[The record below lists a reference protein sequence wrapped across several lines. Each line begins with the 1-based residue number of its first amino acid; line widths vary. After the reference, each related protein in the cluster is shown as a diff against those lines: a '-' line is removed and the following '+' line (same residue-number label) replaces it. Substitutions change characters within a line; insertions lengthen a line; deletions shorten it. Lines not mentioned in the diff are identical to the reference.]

1 MFSAFSSK
9 ALTACWSRG
18 INRSGRVGTL
28 PHDKEGRQIVTER
41 NAEHSEANADATTEA
56 TAGSTPA
63 QDRPKVT
70 TRERLRGRSAGDI
83 HGAFVREARRAL
95 ERAGGDAL
103 QATNLGLSRLRGDHL
118 ITARDADRLSRI
130 LEVMFAQAHGEEDRS
145 EDEAFREVRDIYQ
158 DMVLEA
164 DTTPTALAIGS
175 VAIDAFLTALVE
187 GIRGDGEEGEA
198 AAAGLRKRLFTM
210 VADGAGAVVGGIVG
224 GALGGSEGAQAGAA
238 VGGIGASAGAD
249 KIQSK

>member
-1 MFSAFSSK
+1 VAEQ
-9 ALTACWSRG
+9 
-18 INRSGRVGTL
+18 
-28 PHDKEGRQIVTER
+28 H
-41 NAEHSEANADATTEA
+41 AEHSDANTEA
-56 TAGSTPA
+56 TESSL
-63 QDRPKVT
+63 RPYRPEVPT
-70 TRERLRGRSAGDI
+70 RGRLGGYSAGDI

-103 QATNLGLSRLRGDHL
+103 QATNAGLGRLRGDGL
-118 ITARDADRLSRI
+118 ITASEVNHLSRI
-130 LEVMFAQAHGEEDRS
+130 LEVMFALAHGEDSRREY
-145 EDEAFREVRDIYQ
+145 EAFREVRDIYQ

-210 VADGAGAVVGGIVG
+210 VADGAGAVVGGVVG

>member
-1 MFSAFSSK
+1 M
-9 ALTACWSRG
+9 
-18 INRSGRVGTL
+18 
-28 PHDKEGRQIVTER
+28 TER
-41 NAEHSEANADATTEA
+41 NAEHPEANAEATEA
-56 TAGSTPA
+56 TAGPTPA
-63 QDRPKVT
+63 QERPKVT

-95 ERAGGDAL
+95 ERARGDAL

-145 EDEAFREVRDIYQ
+145 EDEAFREVRDMYQ

-175 VAIDAFLTALVE
+175 VAVDAFQTALLE
-187 GIRGDGEEGEA
+187 GIRGEGEA

-224 GALGGSEGAQAGAA
+224 GAIGGSEGAQAGAA
-238 VGGIGASAGAD
+238 IGGIGASAAAD
-249 KIQSK
+249 KVQSK

>member
-1 MFSAFSSK
+1 M
-9 ALTACWSRG
+9 
-18 INRSGRVGTL
+18 
-28 PHDKEGRQIVTER
+28 TER
-41 NAEHSEANADATTEA
+41 NAEHSEANADAATEA
-56 TAGSTPA
+56 TAGPTPA

-95 ERAGGDAL
+95 ERARGDAL

-118 ITARDADRLSRI
+118 ITGRDADRLGRI
-130 LEVMFAQAHGEEDRS
+130 LEVMFAQAHGEDRREDV
-145 EDEAFREVRDIYQ
+145 AFREVRDIYQ

-175 VAIDAFLTALVE
+175 VAVDAFQTALLD
-187 GIRGDGEEGEA
+187 GLRGDGEGGEA
-198 AAAGLRKRLFTM
+198 AAARARRGLFTM
-210 VADGAGAVVGGIVG
+210 AADGAGAVVGGVVG

-238 VGGIGASAGAD
+238 VGGIGASAAAD
-249 KIQSK
+249 KVQSK

>member
-1 MFSAFSSK
+1 MGA
-9 ALTACWSRG
+9 
-18 INRSGRVGTL
+18 L

-41 NAEHSEANADATTEA
+41 NAEHSEANADAATEA
-56 TAGSTPA
+56 TAGPTLA
-63 QDRPKVT
+63 QERPKVT

-130 LEVMFAQAHGEEDRS
+130 LEVMFAQAHGEDRR

-224 GALGGSEGAQAGAA
+224 GAIGGSEGAQAGAA
-238 VGGIGASAGAD
+238 VGGIGASAAAD
-249 KIQSK
+249 TQMRALSRSRARSSRP

>member
-1 MFSAFSSK
+1 MGA
-9 ALTACWSRG
+9 
-18 INRSGRVGTL
+18 L

-56 TAGSTPA
+56 TAGPTPA

-103 QATNLGLSRLRGDHL
+103 QATNLGLSRLRGDHI

-130 LEVMFAQAHGEEDRS
+130 LEVMFAQAHGEDRR

-210 VADGAGAVVGGIVG
+210 VADGAGAVVGGVVG